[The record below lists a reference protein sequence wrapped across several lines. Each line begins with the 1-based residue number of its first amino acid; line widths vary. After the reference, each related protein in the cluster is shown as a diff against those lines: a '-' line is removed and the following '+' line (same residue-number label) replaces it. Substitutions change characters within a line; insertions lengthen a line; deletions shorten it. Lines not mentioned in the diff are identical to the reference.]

1 MSLSCL
7 CCSEGDISSMSHD
20 IFSAA
25 TCSLQSVKISI
36 PQQDKSR
43 RTCYLT
49 AGSTQLGTR
58 SRTREK
64 RGRQELSV
72 SWRSQCWRRGT
83 RSRTE
88 QYLPHMVKSKKVPG
102 PGAMVA
108 LGEWGRS
115 FDWELWFPTDCLGL
129 KWKLEKCPSHQRLFF
144 LANQLS
150 MLRPSSPE
158 SSSLPQL
165 EHMSDS
171 FIASDLEAWDNK
183 RPFCFFF
190 AFFPPKY

>member
-1 MSLSCL
+1 MSLSHL
-7 CCSEGDISSMSHD
+7 CCSEGDIASMSHD
-20 IFSAA
+20 VFSAA
-25 TCSLQSVKISI
+25 TCSLRTKNQHPSAGQVKEDLLPYSWIYTTGNALT
-36 PQQDKSR
+36 QQRQKR
-43 RTCYLT
+43 KTRAICFLKEPVLKR
-49 AGSTQLGTR
+49 LG
-58 SRTREK
+58 ED
-64 RGRQELSV
+64 
-72 SWRSQCWRRGT
+72 SQ
-83 RSRTE
+83 TE
-88 QYLPHMVKSKKVPG
+88 QYLLHMVKSKKVPG

-144 LANQLS
+144 LANWLS

-190 AFFPPKY
+190 AFFSP